1 MMSDNSSPR
10 RGASRFL
17 AGLPAIVHHCQK
29 DFRCVAHNLSRT
41 GVLLCGT
48 FPAPSE
54 GGMELTL
61 QSASGDIELRLR
73 GQVQRI
79 FAGEGEGDHDVGV
92 AFDGL
97 DDTVRD
103 RLEALISR
111 VVEGSAPAAL
121 QALPPT
127 PSDQEVREAL
137 AKVPLAHRIALGARA
152 LPRERGFLMLDSS
165 AQVLEAVARN
175 PGLLAHEVRT
185 LLRLHT
191 LLPSTLEILSR
202 DTKWQSDEEIKILI
216 ATHPRAPFPVADR
229 LIAGLGIEGMRK
241 AIQRPGLNPG
251 VRTKISQKLARPGGR
266 GS

>member
-1 MMSDNSSPR
+1 MVENQPPR

-17 AGLPAIVHHCQK
+17 AGLPAVLHLERK

-41 GVLLCGT
+41 GVLLCGA
-48 FPAPSE
+48 FPSPPS
-54 GGMELTL
+54 GAVKFTL
-61 QSASGDIELRLR
+61 HSAAGDIDLRLG

-79 FAGEGEGDHDVGV
+79 FPGDVDGEHDIGV
-92 AFDGL
+92 AFEVL
-97 DDTVRD
+97 DEPARE

-111 VVEGSAPAAL
+111 VVEGTVPAVLEALSATPTD
-121 QALPPT
+121 QA
-127 PSDQEVREAL
+127 VREAL

-152 LPRERGFLMLDSS
+152 MPRERGFLMLDTSP
-165 AQVLEAVARN
+165 QVFEAVARN
-175 PGLLAHEVRT
+175 PGLLAHEART

-202 DTKWQSDEEIKILI
+202 EAKWQSDEELKILI
-216 ATHPRAPFPVADR
+216 ATHPRAPFHVADR
-229 LIAGLGIEGMRK
+229 LVSGLGIEGMRK